1 MIRAFLALLLLCAGP
16 ALAQDTVPAP
26 AAPPAALAPGE
37 VAVTLATSAGS
48 IVLALDKAHAP
59 LTTANFLRYVDAR
72 RFDGIGFY
80 RAMSLG
86 QGSGLIQGGLRNDPR
101 RLFPP
106 VPHEPTSRTGLI
118 HRDGIISMARD
129 RPGTATADF
138 FITVGPLP
146 SLDAHPGDEGFAAF
160 GRVLSGMDVV
170 RRILAMPVSAT
181 QGPAVMRGQMLAPP
195 VRILTAR
202 RGGA

>member
-1 MIRAFLALLLLCAGP
+1 MIRALLALLLLCAGP
-16 ALAQDTVPAP
+16 ALAQDAAPAP
-26 AAPPAALAPGE
+26 SPPPVPLAADE
-37 VAVTLATSAGS
+37 VAVTLVTSAGA
-48 IVLALDKAHAP
+48 IVLALDKGHAP